1 MELDTISYSCD
12 CDKIEHN
19 KIKISSLDMNE
30 YKSEISYIE
39 DELLCKNIRD
49 NKLCK
54 NKFSYFHIK
63 SNENICQ
70 TCYEGDNTKELN
82 RFDSISI
89 FSNLN
94 YLINFIIDEKNISN
108 INNEKI
114 DSKTKEKKLE
124 NYAKL
129 KHLIITTIVNYILY
143 PNYNLYVTQ
152 KNLFEAFI
160 EYTENINIQND
171 CDYYKKQIEI
181 NRNKKKLVNLNPKLN
196 NYVIKVDV
204 RQLKFYEK
212 SIEKY
217 IIGKFE
223 NLIELNL
230 SENCLYSMEPLTKAI
245 WKKLKTL
252 IMRYNKLDDK
262 NIIHL
267 KNLNAKELKSL
278 NLEINNFTKY
288 ELFLAIG
295 NNKQGSFKKLEKLQI
310 GLNNFR
316 PKMKKNNKKEGKCLE
331 EIVNELNKLDFSM
344 IKILGVNNGVFSQKT
359 VEKILPALKLKTWKN
374 VDLRFNDLTNLNF
387 ANNMDFDEKLVY
399 EGNFIK
405 KN

>member
-1 MELDTISYSCD
+1 MPTINNCSEIALKNEEDEDTNIMSALRIIEETIGKTKNERGFYYLKILKLMNYKDITEFYFCEICNKSFIFYVSGKDLLELDTISYSCD

-217 IIGKFE
+217 I
-223 NLIELNL
+223 L
-230 SENCLYSMEPLTKAI
+230 
-245 WKKLKTL
+245 
-252 IMRYNKLDDK
+252 
-262 NIIHL
+262 
-267 KNLNAKELKSL
+267 
-278 NLEINNFTKY
+278 
-288 ELFLAIG
+288 
-295 NNKQGSFKKLEKLQI
+295 
-310 GLNNFR
+310 
-316 PKMKKNNKKEGKCLE
+316 
-331 EIVNELNKLDFSM
+331 
-344 IKILGVNNGVFSQKT
+344 
-359 VEKILPALKLKTWKN
+359 
-374 VDLRFNDLTNLNF
+374 
-387 ANNMDFDEKLVY
+387 
-399 EGNFIK
+399 
-405 KN
+405 

>member
-1 MELDTISYSCD
+1 M
-12 CDKIEHN
+12 
-19 KIKISSLDMNE
+19 
-30 YKSEISYIE
+30 
-39 DELLCKNIRD
+39 
-49 NKLCK
+49 
-54 NKFSYFHIK
+54 
-63 SNENICQ
+63 
-70 TCYEGDNTKELN
+70 
-82 RFDSISI
+82 
-89 FSNLN
+89 
-94 YLINFIIDEKNISN
+94 
-108 INNEKI
+108 
-114 DSKTKEKKLE
+114 
-124 NYAKL
+124 
-129 KHLIITTIVNYILY
+129 LIIF
-143 PNYNLYVTQ
+143 YN
-152 KNLFEAFI
+152 
-160 EYTENINIQND
+160 
-171 CDYYKKQIEI
+171 YYKKQIEI

-230 SENCLYSMEPLTKAI
+230 AENCLYSIEPLTKAI

-359 VEKILPALKLKTWKN
+359 IEKILPALKLKTWKN